1 MHLWHDT
8 PLGYAVKEE
17 RENKNAMVVV
27 GDGVLG
33 AAVLVILGVTGGN
46 WLDDRFHT
54 APAWSFVLS
63 ILGGGAGLARLVAK
77 ANSLDS
83 KIPKTTKPDDTT
95 KL

>member
-1 MHLWHDT
+1 M
-8 PLGYAVKEE
+8 PMKVE
-17 RENKNAMVVV
+17 RENKNAMMVV

-33 AAVLVILGVTGGN
+33 AAVLVIIGVNAGN

-54 APAWSFVLS
+54 APAWSFALS
-63 ILGGGAGLARLVAK
+63 LLGGGAGLWRLVAK

-83 KIPKTTKPDDTT
+83 NIKSKPDDTT